1 MTQWST
7 PPPVARWLLECALP
21 TDVRE
26 SIIGDLDEV
35 FQRDCRRNGLP
46 SARRCYWR
54 QAISFTMH
62 FVVERWRD
70 RRRGGVMRMGLSW
83 LDFKLG
89 FRMLARY
96 PMLTVVGSLAMAVAI
111 AVGAGTFE
119 IIMRLTNPSLP
130 LPNGDRI
137 VGLNYWDRTE
147 PGIRAPSSYD
157 VLTWREGLRNVEDI
171 GAFRLVQRNLIV
183 DGQVGEPVD
192 AAEISAAAF
201 RVTGVPPLMGR
212 VLVDADESPGSPA
225 VVVLGNRLWKTRFG
239 ADPAVIG
246 RVVRLGATQ
255 ATVVGIM
262 PEGFAFPV
270 RQSLWTALS
279 VSEFAQEPGRD
290 QPLRVFGRLATGVE
304 LQEAQA
310 ELTTFGSRVAER
322 FTKEYEHLQPQ
333 VLPYAESFIEMPQD
347 FLVRAGVHSINAFG
361 ALFLVVICG
370 NVALLMFARAATRE
384 REILVRRALGAARK
398 RIVMQLF
405 TEALV
410 LAAIAAVLG
419 LTATDFALRWTLA
432 ALSTEAE
439 GWPFWFEGGI
449 SATTVTYSALLT
461 LLAAVVAGVVP
472 ALKITRTNM
481 EVGLR
486 QASAGAGGIRMGG
499 IWTGV
504 IVAQIAATVL
514 FTAVAYVAQRQA
526 AGIASAKAAFPAEK
540 YVAMRLEMDR
550 DGLTEERAS
559 TVDEAFLRRYE
570 ATARELEQRIAAE
583 ANVAGVTLAERLPLM
598 ASDGGVFELDD
609 AGPSES
615 VTGREHFATRTAV
628 DLDFFNVFQTPVV
641 AGRGFAPHDMA
652 VGTNTVVVNHL
663 FVDKILAGRNAV
675 GRRIRYRVEDS
686 QVIKEPGPWFEIIGV
701 VRDLVPDPEAPMNL
715 DNPAKPVVYHT
726 LGSNQTQSSG
736 GTTRTFGRPS
746 YPLYLATHV
755 RSGDPTSVLPT
766 LRRIAADIS
775 PELRLSDIQ
784 RLDQGTSSDARA
796 WNGMANVILLM
807 SAIALVLSLAGV
819 YAITSFTVS
828 RRTREIAVRVALGAQ
843 ISNVVTI
850 VFRGPFFQVAMGV
863 AVGCLIMG
871 GLVALSLRNSDVGV
885 GTVTRHASLLLGYG
899 TIMMSICGLACIGPL
914 LRLFRV
920 EPADVLRDDA

>member
-1 MTQWST
+1 
-7 PPPVARWLLECALP
+7 
-21 TDVRE
+21 
-26 SIIGDLDEV
+26 
-35 FQRDCRRNGLP
+35 
-46 SARRCYWR
+46 
-54 QAISFTMH
+54 
-62 FVVERWRD
+62 
-70 RRRGGVMRMGLSW
+70 MRMGLSW

-89 FRMLARY
+89 FRMLSRY

-119 IIMRLTNPSLP
+119 VIKRVANPSLP

-147 PGIRAPSSYD
+147 PGVRAPSSYD
-157 VLTWREGLRNVEDI
+157 ALTWREGLRNVEDI

-225 VVVLGNRLWKTRFG
+225 VVVLGNRLWKMRFG

-270 RQSLWTALS
+270 RQSLWTPLG
-279 VSEFAQEPGRD
+279 VSEFAQEPGRG

-322 FTKEYEHLQPQ
+322 FPKEYEHLQPQ

-384 REILVRRALGAARK
+384 REILVRRALGAARS

-439 GWPFWFEGGI
+439 GWPFWLEGGV

-461 LLAAVVAGVVP
+461 LLAAVVAGVGP
-472 ALKITRTNM
+472 ALKITRRKL
-481 EVGLR
+481 EAGLR
-486 QASAGAGGIRMGG
+486 QSSAGAGGIRMGG

-504 IVAQIAATVL
+504 IVVQIATTVL
-514 FTAVAYVAQRQA
+514 FTAVAYVVQRQA
-526 AGIASAKAAFPAEK
+526 AGIASAKASFPAEE
-540 YVAMRLEMDR
+540 YLAMRLELDR
-550 DGLTEERAS
+550 DGPTKE
-559 TVDEAFLRRYE
+559 DESFRRRYE
-570 ATARELEQRIAAE
+570 ATARELEQTLASE
-583 ANVAGVTLAERLPLM
+583 PSVAGVTLAEQLPLM
-598 ASDGGVFELDD
+598 PTRGAAIELDELAG

-615 VTGREHFATRTAV
+615 VTGRELFVSAAAV
-628 DLDFFNVFQTPVV
+628 DPDFFDVFQTPVI
-641 AGRGFAPHDMA
+641 AGRGFAPRDA
-652 VGTNTVVVNHL
+652 AIGANTVVVNQL
-663 FVDKILAGRNAV
+663 FVDNVLAGRNAV
-675 GRRIRYRVEDS
+675 GRRIRYKVDDS
-686 QVIKEPGPWFEIIGV
+686 QAVGRSSEPGPWFEIVGV
-701 VRDLVPDPEAPMNL
+701 VRDLVPDPALPLNL
-715 DNPAKPVVYHT
+715 DNPGKTVVYHT
-726 LGSNQTQSSG
+726 LGSNRTQSS
-736 GTTRTFGRPS
+736 
-746 YPLYLATHV
+746 PLYLATHV

-766 LRRIAADIS
+766 LRRIAAEIS
-775 PELRLSDIQ
+775 PELRLSEVQ
-784 RLDQGTSSDARA
+784 RLDQGTSTDTRA
-796 WNGMANVILLM
+796 WNGLANFILLL
-807 SAIALVLSLAGV
+807 SAIALVLSLAGI

-843 ISNVVTI
+843 VSNIVAN
-850 VFRGPFFQVAMGV
+850 VFRGPFFQVALGV
-863 AVGCLIMG
+863 GVGCVMMG
-871 GLVALSLRNSDVGV
+871 ALVALSMRDSDVGV
-885 GTVTRHASLLLGYG
+885 GTVTRHAALLLGYG
-899 TIMMSICGLACIGPL
+899 TIMMGVCALACIGPL
-914 LRLFRV
+914 LRVFRV
-920 EPADVLRDDA
+920 EPTDVLRDDG

>member
-1 MTQWST
+1 M
-7 PPPVARWLLECALP
+7 PPAAARWLLERALP
-21 TDVRE
+21 SDVRE
-26 SIIGDLDEV
+26 SVAGDLDEV
-35 FQRDCRRNGLP
+35 FQRDCRTYGLK
-46 SARRCYWR
+46 SARRRYWR
-54 QAISFTMH
+54 QTISFTLH
-62 FVVERWRD
+62 FVVERWHE
-70 RRRGGVMRMGLSW
+70 RRRGGLMRMGLSW

-89 FRMLARY
+89 FRMLSRY

-119 IIMRLTNPSLP
+119 VIKRVTNPSLP

-147 PGIRAPSSYD
+147 PGVRAPSSYD
-157 VLTWREGLRNVEDI
+157 VLTWREGLQNVEDI
-171 GAFRLVQRNLIV
+171 GAFRLVQRNLIL

-201 RVTGVPPLMGR
+201 RVTGVPALMGR

-225 VVVLGNRLWKTRFG
+225 VVVLGNRLWKMRFG

-246 RVVRLGATQ
+246 RVVRLGATR

-270 RQSLWTALS
+270 RQSLWTPLG
-279 VSEFAQEPGRD
+279 VSEFAQEPGRGR
-290 QPLRVFGRLATGVE
+290 PLRVFGRLATGVE

-322 FTKEYEHLQPQ
+322 FPKEYEHLQPQ

-384 REILVRRALGAARK
+384 REILVRRALGAARS

-439 GWPFWFEGGI
+439 GWPFWLEGGV

-461 LLAAVVAGVVP
+461 LLAAVVAGVGP
-472 ALKITRTNM
+472 ALKITRRKL
-481 EVGLR
+481 EAGLR
-486 QASAGAGGIRMGG
+486 QSSAGAGGIRMGG

-504 IVAQIAATVL
+504 IVVQIATTVL
-514 FTAVAYVAQRQA
+514 FTAVAYVVQRQA
-526 AGIASAKAAFPAEK
+526 AGIASAKASFPAEE
-540 YVAMRLEMDR
+540 YLAMRLELDR
-550 DGLTEERAS
+550 DGPTEE
-559 TVDEAFLRRYE
+559 DESFRRRHE
-570 ATARELEQRIAAE
+570 ATARELEQTLASE
-583 ANVAGVTLAERLPLM
+583 PSVAGVTLAEQLPLM
-598 ASDGGVFELDD
+598 PTRGAAIELDELAG
-609 AGPSES
+609 AGPRES
-615 VTGREHFATRTAV
+615 VTGRELFVSAAAV
-628 DLDFFNVFQTPVV
+628 DPDFFDVFQTPVI
-641 AGRGFAPHDMA
+641 AGRGFAPRDA
-652 VGTNTVVVNHL
+652 AIGANTVVVNQL
-663 FVDKILAGRNAV
+663 FVDNILAGRNAV
-675 GRRIRYRVEDS
+675 GRRIRYKVDDS
-686 QVIKEPGPWFEIIGV
+686 QAVGGSSEPGPWFEIVGV
-701 VRDLVPDPEAPMNL
+701 VRDLVPDPALPLNL
-715 DNPAKPVVYHT
+715 DNPGKTVVYHT
-726 LGSNQTQSSG
+726 LGSNRTQSS
-736 GTTRTFGRPS
+736 
-746 YPLYLATHV
+746 PLYLATHV

-766 LRRIAADIS
+766 LRRIAAEIS
-775 PELRLSDIQ
+775 PELRLSEVQ
-784 RLDQGTSSDARA
+784 RLDQGTSTDTRA
-796 WNGMANVILLM
+796 WNGLANFILLL
-807 SAIALVLSLAGV
+807 SAIALVLSLAGI

-843 ISNVVTI
+843 VSNIVAN
-850 VFRGPFFQVAMGV
+850 VFRGPFFQVALGV
-863 AVGCLIMG
+863 GVGCVMMG
-871 GLVALSLRNSDVGV
+871 ALAALSMRDSDVGV
-885 GTVTRHASLLLGYG
+885 GTVTRHAALLLGYG
-899 TIMMSICGLACIGPL
+899 TIMMGVCALACIGPL
-914 LRLFRV
+914 LRVFRV
-920 EPADVLRDDA
+920 EPTDVLRDDG